1 MSNFF
6 VSVLEHFP
14 SQFFSSMLSSQRPW
28 LFLLC
33 MAACIGPLVQ
43 AQAQA
48 CTREYMPVCGQ
59 VPGEAQAQTFPNKC
73 LLKVANATQLSEGAC
88 VGEAMH
94 LIGGDLDAHG
104 CKPSA
109 GYTWSEELAS
119 CVRPWL
125 SQAVTLEVAPKLGT
139 CEGRVDMRCLMV
151 RELPETRSSISRHA
165 KPKWTPVQGEIVG
178 FNRIPGKRYTLRVRK
193 DRPDTPSTGS
203 SGVIYTL
210 LRELKASHQ

>member
-1 MSNFF
+1 MYGAALMLKRLKG
-6 VSVLEHFP
+6 VLLVF
-14 SQFFSSMLSSQRPW
+14 
-28 LFLLC
+28 C
-33 MAACIGPLVQ
+33 VMACVTSPV
-43 AQAQA
+43 QAQA

-59 VPGEAQAQTFPNKC
+59 VPGEAQAQTFPNQC

-125 SQAVTLEVAPKLGT
+125 SQAITLEVAPQPGACRGVRDLQ
-139 CEGRVDMRCLMV
+139 CLMA
-151 RELPETRSSISRHA
+151 REVPEPRASIARPSRPPWAPLHA
-165 KPKWTPVQGEIVG
+165 EIVG
-178 FNRIPGKRYTLRVRK
+178 LNPVPGKRYLLRMRK
-193 DRPDTPSTGS
+193 DKPDTRSTGS
-203 SGVIYTL
+203 SGVSYTL
-210 LRELKASHQ
+210 VRTLKESP